1 MTAQSKPVPIKE
13 KSQSFPSYLL
23 ALYLQQLNTHPL
35 RTKAITSGMLSG
47 LQEFVAQELSGTNSR
62 RKGKAKENDKNNL
75 IDERVLKM
83 ALYGFLV
90 SGPLNHLLFEM
101 LNKLFKNR
109 TGDSAK
115 LMQILTSQL
124 IITPIQ
130 NTVYLIAMAV
140 IGGIKTPDQIKKTVK
155 ESLWSLMKMS
165 WIVSPMA
172 MGFAQ
177 RFLPPQL
184 WVPFFNLVGFV
195 FGVIANTKAKKI
207 QQRKRDNRNQD
218 ELNNLD

>member
-23 ALYLQQLNTHPL
+23 ALYIQQLHTNPL

-47 LQEFVAQELSGTNSR
+47 LQEFVAQELSGTSRR
-62 RKGKAKENDKNNL
+62 RKGKAKENDQINL
-75 IDERVLKM
+75 IDEKILKM

-90 SGPLNHLLFEM
+90 SGPLNHFLFEM

-109 TGDSAK
+109 TGDSSK

-140 IGGIKTPDQIKKTVK
+140 IGGINDPVQIRKTVRK
-155 ESLWSLMKMS
+155 SLWPIMKMS

-177 RFLPPQL
+177 RFLPTQL
-184 WVPFFNLVGFV
+184 WGPFFNLVGFV

-207 QQRKRDNRNQD
+207 QQRKLDNKDQD
-218 ELNNLD
+218 ELND

>member
-23 ALYLQQLNTHPL
+23 ALYLQQLHTNPL

-47 LQEFVAQELSGTNSR
+47 LQEFVAQELSGTSRR
-62 RKGKAKENDKNNL
+62 RKGKAKEIDQSNL
-75 IDERVLKM
+75 IDEKILKM

-109 TGDSAK
+109 TGDSSK

-140 IGGIKTPDQIKKTVK
+140 IGGINDPAQIRKTVRK
-155 ESLWSLMKMS
+155 SLWPIMKMS

-195 FGVIANTKAKKI
+195 FGVIANTKAKKV
-207 QQRKRDNRNQD
+207 QQRKLDNKDQD
-218 ELNNLD
+218 ELDD

>member
-23 ALYLQQLNTHPL
+23 ALYLQQLHTNPL

-47 LQEFVAQELSGTNSR
+47 LQEFVAQELSGTSRR
-62 RKGKAKENDKNNL
+62 RKGKAKENDQSNL
-75 IDERVLKM
+75 IDEKILKM

-101 LNKLFKNR
+101 LNKLFKNS
-109 TGDSAK
+109 TGAGAK
-115 LMQILTSQL
+115 LLQILTSQL
-124 IITPIQ
+124 IITPVQ

-140 IGGIKTPDQIKKTVK
+140 IAGIRTPDQIKKTVK
-155 ESLWSLMKMS
+155 KSLWPIMKMS
-165 WIVSPMA
+165 WIVSPLA

-177 RFLPPQL
+177 KFLPPQL
-184 WVPFFNLVGFV
+184 WVPFFNIVGFV
-195 FGVIANTKAKKI
+195 FGVMANTKTKKV
-207 QQRKRDNRNQD
+207 QQKRGGNRDQD
-218 ELNNLD
+218 E

>member
-1 MTAQSKPVPIKE
+1 MTVQSKHVPITQT
-13 KSQSFPSYLL
+13 SQSFPSYLL
-23 ALYLQQLNTHPL
+23 ALYLQQLTTHPL
-35 RTKAITSGMLSG
+35 RTKAITSGLLSG
-47 LQEFVAQELSGTNSR
+47 LQEFVAQELSGTTSR
-62 RKGKAKENDKNNL
+62 RKGKARENEQNVF
-75 IDERVLKM
+75 IDEKILKM

-140 IGGIKTPDQIKKTVK
+140 IGGIRSPDQIRKTVTG
-155 ESLWSLMKMS
+155 SLWPIMRLS

-172 MGFAQ
+172 MAFAQ

-195 FGVIANTKAKKI
+195 FGVMANTKAKKV
-207 QQRKRDNRNQD
+207 QQRRSNKDQD
-218 ELNNLD
+218 ERECRD